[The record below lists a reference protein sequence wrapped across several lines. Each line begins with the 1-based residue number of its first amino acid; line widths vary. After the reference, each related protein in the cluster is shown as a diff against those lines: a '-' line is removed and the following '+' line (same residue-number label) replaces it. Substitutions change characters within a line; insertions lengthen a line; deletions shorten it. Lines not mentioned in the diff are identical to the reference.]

1 MVDFKLSPSQVEAR
15 RHAQAFANTVLT
27 KAPAKYNDLKDQLSR
42 FQATRPFYREAVRH
56 GLIKAQIPIPLGGT
70 MDSLVHEAIILEEL
84 FAVEPATSLTI
95 VATAL
100 GLMPLILSDATALQE
115 KFFKPFLSGEG
126 EPLASL
132 MHSEPGGTANW
143 LQQGGPGLQTTARKV
158 GNEWIINGEKLWPSN
173 SGGWDY
179 KGADLACVVVRLSD
193 DPSKPQDPNVDPRDN
208 IAILLVT
215 RETIANNKPE
225 AYQVLGE
232 PELAGHITASGPHTR
247 FTEFRVPHENLL
259 CTPGIK
265 AQSLVETAFAMSA
278 ALVGAMAIGTARAAF
293 EEALAFAKSD
303 TRGGSKSIIE
313 HQSVADKLIDCKI
326 RLDTSR
332 LLVWK
337 GVTTLEDESLEWKV
351 KLEMAMQT
359 KIYTTDVCVD
369 VVLDAMK
376 AVGMKSYAKDMSF
389 PRLLNDVMCYP
400 LFDGGNI
407 GLRRRQMQRVMALE
421 DYEPWAATYGP
432 SKIDKSRL

>member
-1 MVDFKLSPSQVEAR
+1 MVDFKLSPSQLEAR

-27 KAPAKYNDLKDQLSR
+27 KASAEYSTQKDQLSR

-56 GLIKAQIPIPLGGT
+56 GLIKAQVPIPLGGT
-70 MDSLVHEAIILEEL
+70 MESLVHESIILEEL
-84 FAVEPATSLTI
+84 FAVEPATSITI

-100 GLMPLILSDATALQE
+100 GLMPVILCDSPSLQE
-115 KFFKPFLSGEG
+115 KFLKPFISGEG

-132 MHSEPGGTANW
+132 MHSEPNGTANW
-143 LQQGGPGLQTTARKV
+143 LQKGGPGLQTTARKV

-179 KGADLACVVVRLSD
+179 KGADLACVVCRVSD
-193 DPSKPQDPNVDPRDN
+193 DPSKPQDPDVDPATQ
-208 IAILLVT
+208 IAVLLVT
-215 RETIANNKPE
+215 RETIANNKKD
-225 AYQVLGE
+225 AYQILGE
-232 PELAGHITASGPHTR
+232 PELAGHITTSGPHTR

-259 CTPGIK
+259 CTPGLK
-265 AQSLVETAFAMSA
+265 AQGLVETAFAMSA

-303 TRGGSKSIIE
+303 TRGGSKHIIE

-326 RLDTSR
+326 RLETSR

-337 GVTTLEDESLEWKV
+337 AVTTLEDEALEWKV

-359 KIYTTDVCVD
+359 KIYTTDVAVECVI
-369 VVLDAMK
+369 DAMK

-389 PRLLNDVMCYP
+389 PRLLNEVMCYP

-421 DYEPWAATYGP
+421 DYEPWAATYGS
-432 SKIDKSRL
+432 SKVDKSRL

>member
-1 MVDFKLSPSQVEAR
+1 MVDFKLSPAQQEAR
-15 RHAQAFANTVLT
+15 RHAQAFANTILT
-27 KAPAKYNDLKDQLSR
+27 KAPAEYNAQKDQFSR
-42 FQATRPFYREAVRH
+42 FQATRPFYKEAVRA
-56 GLIKAQIPIPLGGT
+56 GLIKAQVPVPLGGT
-70 MDSLVHEAIILEEL
+70 MEGLVHESIILEEL

-100 GLMPLILSDATALQE
+100 GLMPLILSDSTDLQS
-115 KFFKPFLSGEG
+115 KFLKPFISGEG
-126 EPLASL
+126 DPLASL

-143 LQQGGPGLQTTARKV
+143 LQKGGPGLQTTARKV

-179 KGADLACVVVRLSD
+179 KGADLACVVVRISD
-193 DPSKPQDPNVDPRDN
+193 DPSKPQDPNVEPASQ
-208 IAILLVT
+208 IAVLLVT

-232 PELAGHITASGPHTR
+232 PELAGQITASGPHTR

-259 CTPGIK
+259 CTPGLK
-265 AQSLVETAFAMSA
+265 AQGLIEQAFAMSA

-293 EEALAFAKSD
+293 EEALAFSKSD
-303 TRGGSKSIIE
+303 TRGGSMPIIE

-326 RLDTSR
+326 RLETSR

-337 GVTTLEDESLEWKV
+337 AVTTLEDENLEWKV

-359 KIYTTDVCVD
+359 KIYTTDVAVECVI
-369 VVLDAMK
+369 DAMK
-376 AVGMKSYAKDMSF
+376 AVGMKAYAKDMSF
-389 PRLLNDVMCYP
+389 PQLLNDVMCYP
-400 LFDGGNI
+400 LFDGGNV
-407 GLRRRQMQRVMALE
+407 GLRRRQMQRVMALD

-432 SKIDKSRL
+432 SKIGNSRL